1 MSRSKL
7 TVTVAGIAVLVG
19 LVLTLS
25 WAALFFI
32 QKDTYTAEVVKG
44 DFLDTDEGKT
54 SKFIMVKPKTES
66 WLRGIDE
73 GTLKLRVVDSHVPYF
88 AWAINGDRMS
98 RLVPSQV
105 VCMTDRGYRSM
116 WWSEY
121 PTAISYTD
129 GECK

>member
-7 TVTVAGIAVLVG
+7 TLTVASVSALISIFLVLV
-19 LVLTLS
+19 
-25 WAALFFI
+25 WAALFYI
-32 QKDTYTAEVVKG
+32 QLDTYTAEVVKG
-44 DFLDTDEGKT
+44 DFLDTNEGKT
-54 SKFIMVKPKTES
+54 SKFIMVKPQTES

-73 GTLKLRVVDSHVPYF
+73 GTLKLRVVDSHVLYF

-98 RLVPSQV
+98 RLVPGQV

-129 GECK
+129 GKCK